1 MAIRDQVSLTSWV
14 LLYGVA
20 ATGSATMADTTDI
33 VFDEQTLLFGDIP
46 SVYTASKF
54 EQKITDAPSSVSI
67 VTAEEIKRYGY
78 RTLADVLRSLR
89 SLVTTYDR
97 NYTYVGGRGFALP
110 GDYNSRILFLVDGVR
125 INDPVY
131 GQSLMGTDFV
141 LDTDLIERIEFVRG
155 PASSLYGADAMFG
168 VLNIVTKRGR
178 DLEGIEASAAGAGL
192 DTQRGRF
199 TFGKRYSDGFEAIT
213 SGSVYRSG
221 GQGSLYYPEFDDPLT
236 NNGVAEGR
244 DGDRFKNF
252 FTRVGFGDLTFEAGY
267 VDRTKDIPTASFGTV
282 FNHPDNYTEDQQGF
296 ASLTYRRSIADD
308 TNLTARLYYNH
319 SNYDATYMFDL
330 SEAGDLSYVVPNI
343 DYSRGRRV
351 GAEVFASRRIGD
363 RHHVTVG
370 AEYRDDY
377 RLDQVNYDVEV
388 YVDDHR
394 SSTAW
399 ASYIQDQIQATEEL
413 LFNLGLR
420 YDHYDIFGD
429 TANPRIGAVYRLHET
444 TWLKALYGTGFRAP
458 TPYELYYVEDTT
470 RAIAALHLEPEKIH
484 TAELVLEHYFHPQLL
499 GTLALFTYKY
509 ENLIGVKTVPETGLL
524 VYHNAEKSVRI
535 TGAEA
540 ELEKSFGNG
549 WRGRVSYSYTDE
561 GNFDDVSVVS
571 YAPRHLAKL
580 NVIAPVAR
588 RIFAGFELFYTGTR
602 PTISGTS
609 VPAFTIAN
617 LTLSGPT
624 PVKGLEFS
632 ASVYNLFNQRY
643 SDPVSEELEQTAI
656 EQDGRIS
663 LLKLTQ
669 HF

>member
-1 MAIRDQVSLTSWV
+1 MAIRDRVSLTGWV

-20 ATGSATMADTTDI
+20 STGSAAANTTDI
-33 VFDEQTLLFGDIP
+33 VLDEQALLFGEIP

-78 RTLADVLRSLR
+78 RTLADILRSLR

-131 GQSLMGTDFV
+131 GQSLVGTDSV
-141 LDTDLIERIEFVRG
+141 LDIDLIDRIEFVRG

-178 DLEGIEASAAGAGL
+178 DIEGTEVSAAGASL
-192 DTQRGRF
+192 DTQRGRL
-199 TFGKRYSDGFEAIT
+199 TFGKRYSDGFEVIA
-213 SGSVYRSG
+213 SGSVYQSD
-221 GQGSLYYPEFDDPLT
+221 GQNRLYYPEFDDPLT
-236 NNGVAEGR
+236 NNGVAEDR
-244 DGDRFKNF
+244 DSDRFKSF
-252 FTRVGFGDLTFEAGY
+252 FTRMGFGDLTFEAGY

-282 FNHPDNYTEDQQGF
+282 FNHPDNHTEDKQGF
-296 ASLTYRRSIADD
+296 ASLTYQRSIADGTD
-308 TNLTARLYYNH
+308 LTARLYYNR
-319 SNYDATYMFDL
+319 SYYDATYMFDL
-330 SEAGDLSYVVPNI
+330 SETGDLSYVVPNT
-343 DYSRGRRV
+343 DYSRGQRA
-351 GAEVFASRRIGD
+351 GAEVFACRWVGD

-370 AEYRDDY
+370 TEYRNDFQ
-377 RLDQVNYDVEV
+377 LDQVNYDVEV

-394 SSTAW
+394 DSTAW
-399 ASYIQDQIQATEEL
+399 AAYIQDQIQATERL
-413 LFNLGLR
+413 LLNLGLR
-420 YDHYDIFGD
+420 YDRYDIFGD
-429 TANPRIGAVYRLHET
+429 TVNPRIGAVYRLHET

-470 RAIAALHLEPEKIH
+470 RAIAALHLEPEKIR
-484 TAELVLEHYFHPQLL
+484 TTELVLEHYFHPQIL
-499 GTLALFTYKY
+499 GTLALFTHKH

-524 VYHNAEKSVRI
+524 VYHNAEESVRV

-540 ELEKSFGNG
+540 ELEGPFGNG
-549 WRGRVSYSYTDE
+549 WRGRISYAYTDE

-580 NVIAPVAR
+580 NVIAPVVHGV
-588 RIFAGFELFYTGTR
+588 FAGFELLYTGAR
-602 PTISGTS
+602 PAIGGTS

-617 LTLSGPT
+617 LTLSGRT
-624 PVKGLEFS
+624 PIKGLELS
-632 ASVYNLFNQRY
+632 ASVYNLFDERY
-643 SDPVSEELEQTAI
+643 SDPVSEELEQTAV
-656 EQDGRIS
+656 EQDGRAY
-663 LLKLTQ
+663 LLKLIQ
-669 HF
+669 RF